1 MIRKGYV
8 FILLFS
14 LFIAISQS
22 LKYRL
27 FIKRDLSEATTIN
40 LLLQIVVL
48 FIVLFVPGYFLVR
61 WYYKKKEK

>member
-1 MIRKGYV
+1 MIKKGYV

-14 LFIAISQS
+14 LSIAILQS

-27 FIKRDLSEATTIN
+27 FIKRGLSEATTLN
-40 LLLQIVVL
+40 LVLQIVVL